1 LFSEILEVPT
11 KKSLEEEV
19 ARRYFR
25 DAVLGLE
32 YRKWCKLCYCVR
44 VTERPC
50 RPLPHFCFPF
60 KSSAVDQFREM
71 L

>member
-11 KKSLEEEV
+11 KKPLEEEV

-44 VTERPC
+44 AGHC
-50 RPLPHFCFPF
+50 RISVFHL
-60 KSSAVDQFREM
+60 
-71 L
+71 